1 MTTVHHKKKIHS
13 NTLSIE
19 EFKKIVFIQFRMQII
34 NSLIYLFEEVKIF
47 VIQKSDPERGRDK
60 VSKLQ
65 RELEKSIRDLSRIV

>member
-60 VSKLQ
+60 VSELQ
-65 RELEKSIRDLSRIV
+65 RELEKSIRDISGIV

>member
-47 VIQKSDPERGRDK
+47 VIQKLDPERGRDK

-65 RELEKSIRDLSRIV
+65 RELEKSIRDLSGIV

>member
-65 RELEKSIRDLSRIV
+65 RKLEKSIRDLSGIV

>member
-34 NSLIYLFEEVKIF
+34 NSLIYLFEEVKFF

-60 VSKLQ
+60 VSELQ
-65 RELEKSIRDLSRIV
+65 RELEKSFRDLSRIV

>member
-65 RELEKSIRDLSRIV
+65 RELEKSIRDLSGIV